1 MFGGDPADA
10 FAGAGRHG
18 RLTQDAGPGGPARWR
33 NLTMGSSE
41 ETENH
46 DL

>member
-1 MFGGDPADA
+1 MFGCDPADA

-18 RLTQDAGPGGPARWR
+18 RLKHDAGPGGPARWR
-33 NLTMGSSE
+33 NLKVGSSK
-41 ETENH
+41 ETEDH